1 MGPRHQHRL
10 DRRPDGTGPAHR
22 AHHCLQH
29 HERRPGELH
38 PRPRRRVGAARHH
51 RQRHLPGLLPLEND
65 PGDARHH
72 RRADPRLDADQ
83 APGKR
88 RGPER
93 AGGAARLRGLAPYH
107 RAGDRRRRR
116 SERDMSS
123 DAKLAFTRDYQKRIP
138 FVSHLKIL
146 TETLGEGTARL
157 SLPIEPHLTNSIGT
171 VHGGVIMSLLDVALC
186 TAARTLH
193 PDSLG
198 VITID
203 MSTSFIGGGSGARLL
218 AEARVL
224 KNGRSMIF
232 VDGEAKNEDGSL
244 GAKAIGTERGRL
256 KDREP
261 RGGLSWGISSRKDNQ
276 WRPATAGR
284 GSPAAGG

>member
-1 MGPRHQHRL
+1 
-10 DRRPDGTGPAHR
+10 
-22 AHHCLQH
+22 
-29 HERRPGELH
+29 
-38 PRPRRRVGAARHH
+38 
-51 RQRHLPGLLPLEND
+51 
-65 PGDARHH
+65 
-72 RRADPRLDADQ
+72 
-83 APGKR
+83 
-88 RGPER
+88 
-93 AGGAARLRGLAPYH
+93 
-107 RAGDRRRRR
+107 
-116 SERDMSS
+116 MSS

-203 MSTSFIGGGSGARLL
+203 MSTSFIGGGSGPRLL

-232 VDGEAKNEDGSL
+232 VEGEAKNEDDSL
-244 GAKAIGTERGRL
+244 VAKAIATVRVRL
-256 KDREP
+256 KDR
-261 RGGLSWGISSRKDNQ
+261 
-276 WRPATAGR
+276 
-284 GSPAAGG
+284 

>member
-1 MGPRHQHRL
+1 M
-10 DRRPDGTGPAHR
+10 TG
-22 AHHCLQH
+22 
-29 HERRPGELH
+29 
-38 PRPRRRVGAARHH
+38 
-51 RQRHLPGLLPLEND
+51 
-65 PGDARHH
+65 
-72 RRADPRLDADQ
+72 
-83 APGKR
+83 
-88 RGPER
+88 
-93 AGGAARLRGLAPYH
+93 
-107 RAGDRRRRR
+107 
-116 SERDMSS
+116 

-171 VHGGVIMSLLDVALC
+171 LHGGVIMSLLDVALC

-232 VDGEAKNEDGSL
+232 VEGEAKNEDGSL
-244 GAKAIGTERGRL
+244 VAKAIATVRVRL
-256 KDREP
+256 KDR
-261 RGGLSWGISSRKDNQ
+261 
-276 WRPATAGR
+276 
-284 GSPAAGG
+284 

>member
-1 MGPRHQHRL
+1 M
-10 DRRPDGTGPAHR
+10 TG
-22 AHHCLQH
+22 
-29 HERRPGELH
+29 
-38 PRPRRRVGAARHH
+38 
-51 RQRHLPGLLPLEND
+51 
-65 PGDARHH
+65 
-72 RRADPRLDADQ
+72 
-83 APGKR
+83 
-88 RGPER
+88 
-93 AGGAARLRGLAPYH
+93 
-107 RAGDRRRRR
+107 
-116 SERDMSS
+116 

-244 GAKAIGTERGRL
+244 VAKAIATVRVRL
-256 KDREP
+256 KDR
-261 RGGLSWGISSRKDNQ
+261 
-276 WRPATAGR
+276 
-284 GSPAAGG
+284 

>member
-1 MGPRHQHRL
+1 M
-10 DRRPDGTGPAHR
+10 T
-22 AHHCLQH
+22 
-29 HERRPGELH
+29 
-38 PRPRRRVGAARHH
+38 
-51 RQRHLPGLLPLEND
+51 
-65 PGDARHH
+65 GDAR
-72 RRADPRLDADQ
+72 
-83 APGKR
+83 
-88 RGPER
+88 
-93 AGGAARLRGLAPYH
+93 
-107 RAGDRRRRR
+107 
-116 SERDMSS
+116 
-123 DAKLAFTRDYQKRIP
+123 LAFTRDYQKRIP

-203 MSTSFIGGGSGARLL
+203 MSTSFIGGGSGARQL

-244 GAKAIGTERGRL
+244 VAKAIATVRVRL
-256 KDREP
+256 KDR
-261 RGGLSWGISSRKDNQ
+261 
-276 WRPATAGR
+276 
-284 GSPAAGG
+284 